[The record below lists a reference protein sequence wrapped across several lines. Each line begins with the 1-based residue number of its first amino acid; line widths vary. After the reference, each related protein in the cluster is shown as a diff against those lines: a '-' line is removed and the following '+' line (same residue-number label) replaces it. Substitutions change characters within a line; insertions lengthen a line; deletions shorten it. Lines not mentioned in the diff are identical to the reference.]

1 MLIPGFRYSS
11 LLDVGKHT
19 VRAEGS
25 GSSSGLLSWAER
37 SQIQGL
43 GGTEQHMH
51 QDREQTVPLTLTSVR
66 IHISESLMGDAC
78 SFCVLLTYKNGYVT
92 VCNCEVLLH
101 KVTLNVYF
109 FFFLL

>member
-19 VRAEGS
+19 ARAEGS
-25 GSSSGLLSWAER
+25 GISSGLLSWTER
-37 SQIQGL
+37 SGIQGL
-43 GGTEQHMH
+43 CGTEQHMH
-51 QDREQTVPLTLTSVR
+51 QDREQTVPLTLTSIH

-78 SFCVLLTYKNGYVT
+78 SLCVLPTYKNGYVT
-92 VCNCEVLLH
+92 VWNCEVLLH